1 MAKPNAATESVAEYL
16 AGDLGLKDATPT
28 GYMRATAN
36 ESEPTPTDIKQFTD
50 MLEAGKVGLL
60 VVNIQEETEADRQ
73 DRHRRQIVQYS
84 DRGADRADA
93 GAVRFPD
100 GLDGRARRR
109 VFQSH
114 LMRTDKKRRE
124 SR

>member
-1 MAKPNAATESVAEYL
+1 
-16 AGDLGLKDATPT
+16 
-28 GYMRATAN
+28 MRATAN
-36 ESEPTPTDIKQFTD
+36 ESESTPTDIKQFTD

-60 VVNIQEETEADRQ
+60 VVNIQEETELTGK
-73 DRHRRQIVQYS
+73 IVTAAKSSQYS

-109 VFQSH
+109 VLPSH
-114 LMRTDKKRRE
+114 LMRICAKPIRK
-124 SR
+124 SI